1 VCVKEGTDTVTG
13 IRGDGIILLA
23 DEDCSK
29 DLIIDT
35 FGADP
40 TLVSSLAASTNLLY
54 DKVFAA
60 GITTKT
66 NLCGIYIY
74 NPLYTN
80 FGPKFQYI
88 RFHP

>member
-40 TLVSSLAASTNLLY
+40 TLVSSLAASTNPLTATFLLLASPRRLTS
-54 DKVFAA
+54 AA
-60 GITTKT
+60 
-66 NLCGIYIY
+66 YIY
-74 NPLYTN
+74 TTLYIQNWVPN
-80 FGPKFQYI
+80 FQ
-88 RFHP
+88 